1 MTKGD
6 DQVWFSHSLGKRP
19 EAAKGGSMKIEP
31 VASIVPCY
39 TPSGKRVALN
49 TRHQGL
55 PIGTV
60 LYTEAQMRQLG
71 EACAAVAEREHS
83 TDAER
88 VYGKEVA
95 ELIRNLIKEMLP

>member
-1 MTKGD
+1 MT
-6 DQVWFSHSLGKRP
+6 
-19 EAAKGGSMKIEP
+19 KIEP

-39 TPSGKRVALN
+39 TPNGKRVALN

-71 EACAAVAEREHS
+71 EAVADRI
-83 TDAER
+83 DPL
-88 VYGKEVA
+88 GMWD
-95 ELIRNLIKEMLP
+95 RNELIKEMLS

>member
-1 MTKGD
+1 MTSA
-6 DQVWFSHSLGKRP
+6 V
-19 EAAKGGSMKIEP
+19 GSMKIEP

-60 LYTEAQMRQLG
+60 LYTEAQLRQLV
-71 EACAAVAEREHS
+71 EACAAVCER
-83 TDAER
+83 TPKMQA
-88 VYGKEVA
+88 YGNNRAVQDECA
-95 ELIRNLIKEMLP
+95 AAIRELIKEMLP

>member
-1 MTKGD
+1 MTN
-6 DQVWFSHSLGKRP
+6 
-19 EAAKGGSMKIEP
+19 IEP

-60 LYTEAQMRQLG
+60 LYTEAQILQLV
-71 EACAAVAEREHS
+71 EACAAAVEPELVDPEDQDEAFQSKKASAARI
-83 TDAER
+83 R
-88 VYGKEVA
+88 NMIKELLPAA
-95 ELIRNLIKEMLP
+95 ELAKQEAP

>member
-1 MTKGD
+1 
-6 DQVWFSHSLGKRP
+6 
-19 EAAKGGSMKIEP
+19 MKIEP

-60 LYTEAQMRQLG
+60 LYTEAQLRQLV
-71 EACAAVAEREHS
+71 EACAVAAWNTGMDLHMKQHDSREVGS
-83 TDAER
+83 A
-88 VYGKEVA
+88 GA
-95 ELIRNLIKEMLP
+95 AAIRELIKELLP

>member
-1 MTKGD
+1 
-6 DQVWFSHSLGKRP
+6 
-19 EAAKGGSMKIEP
+19 MKIEP

-60 LYTEAQMRQLG
+60 LYTEAQMRLLG
-71 EACAAVAEREHS
+71 EACAAVCDDDVTVDRIREL
-83 TDAER
+83 
-88 VYGKEVA
+88 V
-95 ELIRNLIKEMLP
+95 KEMLG

>member
-1 MTKGD
+1 MNLST
-6 DQVWFSHSLGKRP
+6 FIHSEKERHGMR
-19 EAAKGGSMKIEP
+19 SMKIEP

-60 LYTEAQMRQLG
+60 LYTEAQMLQLG
-71 EACAAVAEREHS
+71 EACAALVETQHS
-83 TDAER
+83 TKDEQT
-88 VYGKEVA
+88 YGCIA
-95 ELIRNLIKEMLP
+95 GELIRNLIKEMLG

>member
-1 MTKGD
+1 
-6 DQVWFSHSLGKRP
+6 
-19 EAAKGGSMKIEP
+19 MKIEP

-60 LYTEAQMRQLG
+60 LYTEAQMLQLG
-71 EACAAVAEREHS
+71 EACAALLVDSRDYALWSGDE
-83 TDAER
+83 
-88 VYGKEVA
+88 
-95 ELIRNLIKEMLP
+95 IRNLIKEMLP

>member
-1 MTKGD
+1 MNLST
-6 DQVWFSHSLGKRP
+6 FIHSEKDRHGMR
-19 EAAKGGSMKIEP
+19 SMKIEP

-71 EACAAVAEREHS
+71 EACAALVETQHS
-83 TDAER
+83 TKDEQT
-88 VYGKEVA
+88 YGCIA
-95 ELIRNLIKEMLP
+95 GELIRNLIKEMLP

>member
-1 MTKGD
+1 MT
-6 DQVWFSHSLGKRP
+6 
-19 EAAKGGSMKIEP
+19 KIEP

-60 LYTEAQMRQLG
+60 LYTEAQLRQLV
-71 EACAAVAEREHS
+71 EACAASCEDVGKWPSLQPRHCAES
-83 TDAER
+83 
-88 VYGKEVA
+88 
-95 ELIRNLIKEMLP
+95 IRNLIKELLP

>member
-1 MTKGD
+1 
-6 DQVWFSHSLGKRP
+6 
-19 EAAKGGSMKIEP
+19 MKIDP

-60 LYTEAQMRQLG
+60 LYTEAQMLQLG
-71 EACAAVAEREHS
+71 EACAALLVDSRDYALWSGDE
-83 TDAER
+83 
-88 VYGKEVA
+88 
-95 ELIRNLIKEMLP
+95 IRNLIKEMLP

>member
-1 MTKGD
+1 MT
-6 DQVWFSHSLGKRP
+6 
-19 EAAKGGSMKIEP
+19 KIEP

-39 TPSGKRVALN
+39 TPNGKRVALN

-71 EACAAVAEREHS
+71 EACAAVCEGLVTYPPGHGGQWEGYGPVTTHRNGSECAEE
-83 TDAER
+83 
-88 VYGKEVA
+88 
-95 ELIRNLIKEMLP
+95 IRTLVKEMLP

>member
-1 MTKGD
+1 MT
-6 DQVWFSHSLGKRP
+6 
-19 EAAKGGSMKIEP
+19 KIEP

-60 LYTEAQMRQLG
+60 LYTEAQMIQLG
-71 EACAAVAEREHS
+71 EACADIAEREHS

>member
-1 MTKGD
+1 
-6 DQVWFSHSLGKRP
+6 
-19 EAAKGGSMKIEP
+19 MKIEP

-60 LYTEAQMRQLG
+60 LYTEAQMLQLG
-71 EACAAVAEREHS
+71 EACAALLLDSRDYALWSGDE
-83 TDAER
+83 
-88 VYGKEVA
+88 
-95 ELIRNLIKEMLP
+95 IRNLIKEMLP

>member
-1 MTKGD
+1 
-6 DQVWFSHSLGKRP
+6 
-19 EAAKGGSMKIEP
+19 MKIEP

-60 LYTEAQMRQLG
+60 LYSEAQMRQLG
-71 EACAAVAEREHS
+71 EACAAACDDDVTVDRIREL
-83 TDAER
+83 
-88 VYGKEVA
+88 V
-95 ELIRNLIKEMLP
+95 KEMLG

>member
-1 MTKGD
+1 
-6 DQVWFSHSLGKRP
+6 
-19 EAAKGGSMKIEP
+19 MKIEP

-60 LYTEAQMRQLG
+60 LYTESQLRQLG
-71 EACAAVAEREHS
+71 EACVSKIESCGTAYSIYYARIIREL
-83 TDAER
+83 
-88 VYGKEVA
+88 V
-95 ELIRNLIKEMLP
+95 KEMLG

>member
-1 MTKGD
+1 
-6 DQVWFSHSLGKRP
+6 
-19 EAAKGGSMKIEP
+19 MKIEP

-60 LYTEAQMRQLG
+60 LYSEAQLRQLG
-71 EACAAVAEREHS
+71 EACAAVADDYEF
-83 TDAER
+83 
-88 VYGKEVA
+88 GNGCKEAILHKIKELLPAA
-95 ELIRNLIKEMLP
+95 ELAKQEAP